1 MIYITGDTHCPF
13 DISKLKPHH
22 FPEGQILTKEDYV
35 IICGDFGAV
44 WDDMLPDLF
53 WRDWLDSQPWTTLFV
68 DGNHENFEL
77 LDDYPVSRWHG
88 GKVHFI
94 KESVIHLMRGQIY
107 TIDGKTFFTFGGGYS
122 CDIETRVEHRSWW
135 QQELPTTQ
143 EWKKHSITYFNI
155 TFILIILLR
164 MIVHSILKNFYI
176 HVLFLVT
183 LMTIPFLILET

>member
-1 MIYITGDTHCPF
+1 MIYITGDTHCTF
-13 DISKLKPHH
+13 DISKFKPHY
-22 FPEGQILTKEDYV
+22 FPEGQTLTKEDYV

-77 LDDYPVSRWHG
+77 LDDYPVSSWHG

-107 TIDGKTFFTFGGGYS
+107 TIDGLTFFTFGGGYS
-122 CDIETRVEHRSWW
+122 CDIETRV
-135 QQELPTTQ
+135 
-143 EWKKHSITYFNI
+143 
-155 TFILIILLR
+155 
-164 MIVHSILKNFYI
+164 
-176 HVLFLVT
+176 
-183 LMTIPFLILET
+183 

>member
-77 LDDYPVSRWHG
+77 LDDYPVSRTRQWGNGTHPSGLSAARHG
-88 GKVHFI
+88 DRPVRRT
-94 KESVIHLMRGQIY
+94 ERQS
-107 TIDGKTFFTFGGGYS
+107 S
-122 CDIETRVEHRSWW
+122 
-135 QQELPTTQ
+135 ELP
-143 EWKKHSITYFNI
+143 
-155 TFILIILLR
+155 
-164 MIVHSILKNFYI
+164 
-176 HVLFLVT
+176 
-183 LMTIPFLILET
+183 P